1 MKSSNLKLSEIT
13 KEYEN
18 FSKIFEIPIKDKKAL
33 LTKLKKME
41 IPNNQVCA
49 KVFNKQ
55 GAVFCE
61 ECSQFNNSLICME
74 CYEHSKE
81 LHKNHTLSFK
91 NVISGCCDCGN
102 PEFWKPSGFCNLHSG
117 IFSNDKEINDFIKSN
132 FSDDIIN
139 KINIWIDNIINMLT
153 PYFLL
158 CEKEMNIINNQVLN
172 DIMKSFT
179 GFLNEIFE
187 SNSALIHLFSFK
199 FLKNYP
205 YMTIHDCI
213 LNKDDENLEIV
224 YSQQKEHICQC
235 SFFKIL
241 LSVWTDKIECEN
253 LLYLFLQNYR
263 IKIELGLNYI
273 AIYNILIHNN
283 AKNLFSFACQVFT
296 SDFMINVIKNPVFIV
311 NMFSTAYEELVIIL
325 SLQDKKWNEYL
336 EKIKRLDF
344 DINYLI
350 KPTTVKLIS
359 SHTDIYKNLINLMAL
374 FHNINYFKISTLFV
388 KEGY

>member
-1 MKSSNLKLSEIT
+1 MRKQDLKLSQLT
-13 KEYEN
+13 TEYKN
-18 FSKIFEIPIKDKKAL
+18 FSKIFDIPMNDKKAL
-33 LTKLKKME
+33 LTKLKKLE

-49 KVFNKQ
+49 KVFNNQ

-117 IFSNDKEINDFIKSN
+117 IFSNDNEINDFIKNN
-132 FSDDIIN
+132 FSDDIIK
-139 KINIWIDNIINMLT
+139 KINSWIDNIINMLT
-153 PYFLL
+153 PYFLF
-158 CEKEMNIINNQVLN
+158 CEKEMNIINNKNLN
-172 DIMKSFT
+172 DIMISFI

-187 SNSALIHLFSFK
+187 ANSALIHIFAFK

-205 YMTIHDCI
+205 FITIHDCI
-213 LNKDDENLEIV
+213 LNKNDENLEII
-224 YSQQKEHICQC
+224 YFQQKEHMCKC

-241 LSVWTDKIECEN
+241 LSVWTDKIQCEN
-253 LLYLFLQNYR
+253 LLYLFLQNYK

-296 SDFMINVIKNPVFIV
+296 SDFMINVIKNPIFIV

-374 FHNINYFKISTLFV
+374 FHNINFLKFLLYL
-388 KEGY
+388 